1 MKPHNNIDTPYLMLL
16 NRIRNEGN
24 VKSDR
29 TNTGTVSL
37 FGNMIKLDVRDGYIP
52 LLTTK
57 KIFYESFIKE
67 TIWFISGST
76 DVKFLKDNGVGI
88 WDEWVI
94 PETSQWRPYTREEY
108 TKAHQKLFCTDGDY
122 NNQVFVAPFKDAY
135 NWLRCHEQELYKQ
148 YRKAH
153 PLDANIDNLRAFV
166 QGKVEI
172 PNMKLVSGSI
182 GNGAYGSLW
191 RNWEDTRITT
201 VADYENTHK
210 ARGYK
215 LVVKIDDS
223 KCVIT
228 RNIDQLSVV
237 VQQLKTNPDSRRI
250 ILSAWNPGRLEE
262 AALPPCFPSGTLVST
277 PNGYKNIETIKE
289 GDVVYSASMK
299 PRRVN
304 KVWITPYSDDM
315 VGLVTTYSP
324 TPLISTPNHPH
335 YVEEKGWVDAKDIEI
350 GDILRIPF
358 NTPKTRSN
366 KTFSYVKI
374 REGVNTNV
382 TKHIT
387 LTNEDYFML
396 GYFLGNGWYMKNSS
410 NRVCFA
416 IPHKKKDYILPRIRQ
431 SLKVSEKRG
440 GGENVSTYETRSLKW
455 AGIVEQFGHTA
466 GNKNIPEWVFESEL
480 EAIDKFIEGY
490 LEADGY
496 TDDRGTMIFTTISK
510 KLAFGLQRLF
520 AMVGKP
526 MGITY
531 QKRKETTV
539 IEGRFVKQQD
549 TYSLRTSK
557 QRHMTSTKITD
568 SYMNVEVRDKLD
580 LLPTKQINVYN
591 LDVEKEHTYIA
602 NNIATHNCHNYSQYF
617 SRPKTVPELMDEFLK
632 KGLLQEYLNHVQ
644 DDGLDDIENV
654 RAFAVSKG
662 IPVRYLSLMLVT
674 RSQDAPVGTPF
685 NIPQYVMLL
694 NIIANIVDMDV
705 EEFTWVGGDTHI
717 YLNQLELVKE
727 QISRT
732 IMTCRPTVSI
742 KRKLEGIDDVKIED
756 IQISNYTSHPS
767 INYPIAV

>member
-37 FGNMIKLDVRDGYIP
+37 FGNMIKIDVRDGYIP
-52 LLTTK
+52 LVTTRK
-57 KIFYESFIKE
+57 VFHESFVKE
-67 TIWFISGST
+67 DVWFISGST
-76 DVKFLKDNGVGI
+76 DVKFLKDNNVGI

-94 PETSQWRPYTREEY
+94 PSTSVWRPYTEQEY
-108 TKAHQKLFCTDGDY
+108 ATAYQKLYMDDWDY
-122 NNQVFVAPFKDAY
+122 TAQVPVAPFKDAY
-135 NWLRCHEQELYKQ
+135 NWLRCHKPTLYKE
-148 YRKAH
+148 YAKLH
-153 PLDANIDNLRAFV
+153 PQDANIENLTAFV
-166 QGKVEI
+166 EGRVVI

-182 GNGAYGSLW
+182 GTGAYGSLW
-191 RNWEDTRITT
+191 RDWEDTRIID
-201 VADYENTHK
+201 ANEWNAIYK
-210 ARGYK
+210 PRGYK
-215 LVVKIDDS
+215 VASVSTTSEEGGVDHSRMI
-223 KCVIT
+223 VT
-228 RNIDQLSVV
+228 RKIDQLQNVV
-237 VQQLKTNPDSRRI
+237 DLLKKSPDSRRI
-250 ILSAWNPGRLEE
+250 VLSAWNPGRLED

-382 TKHIT
+382 TKHVT

-496 TDDRGTMIFTTISK
+496 TDDKGTMIFTTISK

-520 AMVGKP
+520 AMIGKP

-602 NNIATHNCHNYSQYF
+602 NNIATHNCHTLSQYF
-617 SRPKTVPELMDEFLK
+617 TRLKRDDELTDDLLK
-632 KGLLQEYLNHVQ
+632 RGLMSEYLHTTSEDLI
-644 DDGLDDIENV
+644 DDTDSI
-654 RAFAVSKG
+654 RAFCVSKG
-662 IPVRYLSLMLVT
+662 VPIRYISSML
-674 RSQDAPVGTPF
+674 
-685 NIPQYVMLL
+685 Y
-694 NIIANIVDMDV
+694 
-705 EEFTWVGGDTHI
+705 
-717 YLNQLELVKE
+717 
-727 QISRT
+727 
-732 IMTCRPTVSI
+732 CR
-742 KRKLEGIDDVKIED
+742 
-756 IQISNYTSHPS
+756 
-767 INYPIAV
+767 